1 MKLSI
6 DLTVEHLIALV
17 AILFILYFM
26 MTTSKK
32 IKEQFEQITNS
43 NSKPKD
49 RACGQES
56 INYAFL
62 DYVFGGVKSTR

>member
-6 DLTVEHLIALV
+6 DLTVEHLIVLV

-43 NSKPKD
+43 KPKD
-49 RACGQES
+49 RACAQES